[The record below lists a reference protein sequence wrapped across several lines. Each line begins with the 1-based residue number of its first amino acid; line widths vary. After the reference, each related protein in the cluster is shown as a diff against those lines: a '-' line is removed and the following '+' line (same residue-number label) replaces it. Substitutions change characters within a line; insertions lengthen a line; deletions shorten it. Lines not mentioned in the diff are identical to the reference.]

1 MTVKELIK
9 ILQQFDKESLVVI
22 DGYEGGVTSEYKIT
36 KSKIV
41 KNVHKEWYH

>member
-22 DGYEGGVTSEYKIT
+22 DGYEGNANELR
-36 KSKIV
+36 
-41 KNVHKEWYH
+41 N